1 MYTRKKFVY
10 VRDSPIGGPLG
21 RKGVEFLQGT
31 TDSGRPLCYNAANT
45 FGDKETCM
53 PRFII
58 ERNFAEQLEPTRD
71 GVVAL
76 TQVNADVGIQW
87 LFSFLSADKKKTY
100 CLYEAP
106 NAEAIR
112 DAARRLNIPADV
124 IIEVDSEIRPEAFL
138 R

>member
-1 MYTRKKFVY
+1 MAIT
-10 VRDSPIGGPLG
+10 P
-21 RKGVEFLQGT
+21 VEADFLLKESNAPELQTVDTCCATFLQTAG
-31 TDSGRPLCYNAANT
+31 SK
-45 FGDKETCM
+45 KEMSM

-58 ERNFAEQLEPTRD
+58 ERNFAEQIEVNRD
-71 GVVAL
+71 VATAV
-76 TQVNADVGIQW
+76 TQVNADVGVQW
-87 LFSFLSADKKKTY
+87 LFSSLSADKKKTY

-124 IIEVDSEIRPEAFL
+124 IIEVDSEVRPEAFL